1 MIKTRPGQRV
11 CRRRKRDT
19 IVRDHSFLEKFS
31 EPSLEDMTPL
41 QYFLKFITTE
51 LLDIVAEQT
60 NISNFQ
66 IILKSIE
73 TNHAEIMSLIG
84 TSIKMGILQLPSYN
98 LYCSQELHCPRIG
111 DVMPPNRYHELLR
124 YLHFVNND
132 SIIAQDTLA
141 KTCPLILIKWDKILK
156 NIYQLA
162 SKSFLWKQSICL
174 PDKRIPKSKKVG
186 VQKSCFPWH
195 LWFYL

>member
-1 MIKTRPGQRV
+1 MIKHKPGQRV
-11 CRRRKRDT
+11 YRRRKRDT

-98 LYCSQELHCPRIG
+98 FYCSEELHCPRIG
-111 DVMPPNRYHELLR
+111 DVMPHNRYHELFI

-132 SIIAQDTLA
+132 SIITKDTLA
-141 KTCPLILIKWDKILK
+141 KTRPLILI
-156 NIYQLA
+156 Q
-162 SKSFLWKQSICL
+162 
-174 PDKRIPKSKKVG
+174 
-186 VQKSCFPWH
+186 
-195 LWFYL
+195 